1 MRYKIY
7 RRNIKTLI
15 NLERRDILKERI
27 EGILEIDKKTQDITE
42 RTEIQI
48 EKDWEDLRVTLT
60 DMENKSNERA
70 KKIAQ
75 EKFDEILK
83 EAEEKADKRKSENE
97 ESLKKV
103 DVLFEKNKEIL
114 LEEAFNR
121 FILGKE
127 E

>member
-27 EGILEIDKKTQDITE
+27 EGILDIDKKTQDITE
-42 RTEIQI
+42 KTEVEI
-48 EKDWEDLRVTLT
+48 EREREDLRITLT
-60 DMENKSNERA
+60 NMENESNERA
-70 KKIAQ
+70 KTIAQ

-83 EAEEKADKRKSENE
+83 EAEEKANKRKSENE
-97 ESLKKV
+97 ESLKEV
-103 DVLFEKNKEIL
+103 DILFEKNKEIL
-114 LEEAFNR
+114 LEEAFNK

>member
-1 MRYKIY
+1 M
-7 RRNIKTLI
+7 
-15 NLERRDILKERI
+15 KERI

-83 EAEEKADKRKSENE
+83 DAEEKAYKRKSENE

-103 DVLFEKNKEIL
+103 DILFEKNKEIL

>member
-83 EAEEKADKRKSENE
+83 DAEEKADKRKSENE

>member
-83 EAEEKADKRKSENE
+83 DAEEKADKRKSENE

-103 DVLFEKNKEIL
+103 DILFEKNKEIL

>member
-70 KKIAQ
+70 KRIAQ

>member
-83 EAEEKADKRKSENE
+83 DAEEKAYKRKSENE

-103 DVLFEKNKEIL
+103 DILFEKNKEIL

>member
-83 EAEEKADKRKSENE
+83 EAEEKVDKRKSENE
-97 ESLKKV
+97 E
-103 DVLFEKNKEIL
+103 ERIIL
-114 LEEAFNR
+114 
-121 FILGKE
+121 
-127 E
+127 

>member
-1 MRYKIY
+1 M
-7 RRNIKTLI
+7 
-15 NLERRDILKERI
+15 KERI

-83 EAEEKADKRKSENE
+83 DAEEKADKRKSENE

-103 DVLFEKNKEIL
+103 DILFEKNKEIL

>member
-1 MRYKIY
+1 M
-7 RRNIKTLI
+7 
-15 NLERRDILKERI
+15 KERI

-83 EAEEKADKRKSENE
+83 EAEEKVDKRKSENE

>member
-27 EGILEIDKKTQDITE
+27 EGILDIDKKTQDITE
-42 RTEIQI
+42 KTEVEI
-48 EKDWEDLRVTLT
+48 EREREDLRITLT
-60 DMENKSNERA
+60 NMENESNERA
-70 KKIAQ
+70 KTIAQ

-83 EAEEKADKRKSENE
+83 EAEEKANKRKSENE
-97 ESLKKV
+97 ESLKEV
-103 DVLFEKNKEIL
+103 DILFEKNKEIL